1 MNEIFIGGIAVILS
15 LLTIYGV
22 VRALGDNG

>member
-1 MNEIFIGGIAVILS
+1 MNEALVGGIAVILS

-22 VRALGDNG
+22 VRALKDIG